1 MKNFVLIS
9 IIFFVFALNI
19 NAQQKTTL
27 DKPKDAY
34 HPAYGEP
41 TASTKAKKN
50 RNVQEKQKDY
60 FKQAKKESAKKKDCD
75 CPGNPKNKMNKRN
88 PYKRKRGY

>member
-1 MKNFVLIS
+1 MKH
-9 IIFFVFALNI
+9 IFFSFFLATFFSISVS
-19 NAQQKTTL
+19 AQ

-41 TASTKAKKN
+41 SASTKVKKN
-50 RNVQEKQKDY
+50 KEVQEKQKDY
-60 FKQAKKESAKKKDCD
+60 FKKAKKESGKKKDCD
-75 CPGNPKNKMNKRN
+75 CPGNPKNKMNKNN